1 MQLKMFKFTNVIR
14 ICNTTITIL
23 LGVLPPVDFPL
34 DNIHIFHIC
43 NPRGCCIEWQL
54 YYLVCSLLQDR
65 HESLNFLHH
74 IHICDQKN
82 QEHIRKSHICRFHG
96 SSTVGHFQCIPNF
109 KTKKGVK
116 ILFQILTC
124 HKTDCTI
131 KLIPGI
137 GYLPDFRVFHNHIG
151 TSFLD

>member
-23 LGVLPPVDFPL
+23 LGVLPLVDFPL

-74 IHICDQKN
+74 IHICDQKS

-124 HKTDCTI
+124 HK
-131 KLIPGI
+131 KLIA
-137 GYLPDFRVFHNHIG
+137 LLN
-151 TSFLD
+151 